1 MLTGCTRRERL
12 PGESKSGS
20 RSSWLFYPISVDDRS
35 RVSKSDVSRI
45 REDTNVLLPI
55 SCRRSPIRRMACG
68 RTRLQALSPAGIDV
82 PLTCTGLV
90 VEDKPVAR
98 DLEFYII
105 RVCEYGV
112 IRFVGGEA
120 GPSIVVQQVG
130 TPLCYR
136 MYGLNFIFHVRDDIT

>member
-82 PLTCTGLV
+82 PLTCPGLV
-90 VEDKPVAR
+90 VEDKPVAH
-98 DLEFYII
+98 DLEFHVI
-105 RVCEYGV
+105 RVREVRSYTGCWK
-112 IRFVGGEA
+112 A
-120 GPSIVVQQVG
+120 GWSTGCGPTGRNASVLSSVW
-130 TPLCYR
+130 LE
-136 MYGLNFIFHVRDDIT
+136 FHISRKG